1 MCDHSREI
9 TNAGD
14 PDKHPVRMFFD
25 LVDLVQNSKTSKSR
39 RISRGFFD
47 FYRETLPDAVEEG
60 YQSKSANGATSVQ
73 FGEADK
79 LRLAVME
86 ANAVQYSASKSVKMT
101 EELNKLARTTK
112 DFNAFKQSAE
122 KLDAKYNIHHLK
134 TEC

>member
-1 MCDHSREI
+1 MCDHSSEI

-14 PDKHPVRMFFD
+14 PDKPPVRMFFD
-25 LVDLVQNSKTSKSR
+25 LFDLVWNIKTSKSR

-47 FYRETLPDAVEEG
+47 FYRETLADAVEEG
-60 YQSKSANGATSVQ
+60 YQSKSADGGTSVQ

-101 EELNKLARTTK
+101 EELNTLARTTK
-112 DFNAFKQSAE
+112 DFNAFKQSAG